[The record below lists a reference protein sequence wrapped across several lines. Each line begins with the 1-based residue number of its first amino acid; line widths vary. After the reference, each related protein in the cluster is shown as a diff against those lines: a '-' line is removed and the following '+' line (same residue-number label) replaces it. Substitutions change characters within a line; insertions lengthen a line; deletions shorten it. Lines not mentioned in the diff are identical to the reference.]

1 MYILQPGNLQNFEG
15 DAYPQRYARFHWH
28 REKIAEAAGFIRM
41 IFRESKIN
49 DAVRPSGGVDE
60 GHVAFK
66 SPMQK
71 LTFMCFSDVHI
82 DIIC

>member
-1 MYILQPGNLQNFEG
+1 
-15 DAYPQRYARFHWH
+15 
-28 REKIAEAAGFIRM
+28 M